1 MVEPQNFSESAVVW
15 LCGYD
20 IDIIDYVTGIGNL
33 SRDQYIR
40 TRTPC
45 YSLHHF
51 VLSNSIA
58 TRPKTAT
65 AAHLSSDSSKT
76 KTISR
81 FFRAYSSEGVSTLH
95 VNSEDGVPK
104 PLS

>member
-1 MVEPQNFSESAVVW
+1 M
-15 LCGYD
+15 
-20 IDIIDYVTGIGNL
+20 IDYVNGIGNL

-58 TRPKTAT
+58 TKPKNGQKPLYT
-65 AAHLSSDSSKT
+65 AAHLSSHSSKT

-81 FFRAYSSEGVSTLH
+81 LFRAYSSEGVSTLH

>member
-1 MVEPQNFSESAVVW
+1 MVLIKILCVYGMYKLVLTGQTCFGYLESC
-15 LCGYD
+15 LHIIITEEELNIS

-40 TRTPC
+40 TRTLC

-58 TRPKTAT
+58 TRPKN
-65 AAHLSSDSSKT
+65 
-76 KTISR
+76 
-81 FFRAYSSEGVSTLH
+81 GQ
-95 VNSEDGVPK
+95 K
-104 PLS
+104 PLQLRTY